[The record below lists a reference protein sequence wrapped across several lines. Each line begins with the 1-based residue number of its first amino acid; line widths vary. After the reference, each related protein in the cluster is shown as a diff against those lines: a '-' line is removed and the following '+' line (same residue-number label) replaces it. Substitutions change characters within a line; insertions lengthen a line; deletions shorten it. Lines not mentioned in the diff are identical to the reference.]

1 MQPQQR
7 MSWCRR
13 SKEEERRVRNLC
25 VCRSVNHFVA
35 AMPPRKQI
43 AGRPDR
49 KQDLKSWLK
58 REYKDPVKYQANVVR
73 TAQPCEV
80 LLRRIR
86 SANPLILHA
95 ATSEGGCLVCGVY
108 RGHAELWRCFCHLS
122 AAAPV
127 TCSCEAL
134 HMQMPSRNDG
144 L

>member
-7 MSWCRR
+7 TSDCKKNWCLGTSVKKKGDGVLLRF
-13 SKEEERRVRNLC
+13 
-25 VCRSVNHFVA
+25 CRLLDHFVA

-49 KQDLKSWLK
+49 KQDVKSWLK

-80 LLRRIR
+80 LLRRMC
-86 SANPLILHA
+86 SADPLILHA
-95 ATSEGGCLVCGVY
+95 ATSEGGRLVCGIY

-122 AAAPV
+122 AAPV
-127 TCSCEAL
+127 
-134 HMQMPSRNDG
+134 PV
-144 L
+144 